1 GGSAC
6 RRCPQGAV
14 LHPERGLGY
23 DLLTRM
29 TNVRKRILVVDDE
42 PLVVKSL
49 EVLLALEGDYEILGF
64 TSCRAALEAIR
75 TRPCDVA
82 ISDYLMPEMDGVAF
96 LKEVRRLYV
105 EVPLIILTGYADK
118 DSAVRAINEIGLY
131 HSLEKPWDNDD
142 LLQII
147 DGALNQRLQIHRLQE
162 YARELEARVQ
172 QLTPE
177 PSAPPRRTARGPTPP

>member
-1 GGSAC
+1 MYAF
-6 RRCPQGAV
+6 Q
-14 LHPERGLGY
+14 
-23 DLLTRM
+23 RM
-29 TNVRKRILVVDDE
+29 APTRKRVLVVDDE

-49 EVLLALEGDYEILGF
+49 HALLTIEGEYDVLGF
-64 TSCRAALEAIR
+64 TSGRAALEAIR

-82 ISDYLMPEMDGVAF
+82 ISDFLMPEMDGVTF

-118 DSAVRAINEIGLY
+118 ESAIRAINELGLY
-131 HSLEKPWDNDD
+131 QYLEKPWKNDD
-142 LLQII
+142 FLRII

-172 QLTPE
+172 QLTRE
-177 PSAPPRRTARGPTPP
+177 LAELRG